1 MSSFESTIARILLN
15 SKAVAIDA
23 KNPFTYASGIKSPI
37 YCDNR
42 LLISHVETRRQVVDA
57 FCEQIK
63 SMNVKQIAGVATAGI
78 TWGAWIAEK
87 MNLPFVYVRPKP
99 KGHGKEKQIEGNF
112 IQGETVLI
120 EDLLS
125 TGGSSVQALDAMRAE
140 HVNVISLLAIFT
152 YGFDSAMN
160 LFQEKKIEVKTLT
173 NLDQLLIEG
182 VSQKFFDEVTKAEV
196 LRWRKDPSNWFKN

>member
-1 MSSFESTIARILLN
+1 
-15 SKAVAIDA
+15 
-23 KNPFTYASGIKSPI
+23 
-37 YCDNR
+37 
-42 LLISHVETRRQVVDA
+42 
-57 FCEQIK
+57 
-63 SMNVKQIAGVATAGI
+63 MNVKQIAGVATAGI

-140 HVNVISLLAIFT
+140 HVNVISILAIFT
-152 YGFDSAMN
+152 YGFDSAKK
-160 LFQEKKIEVKTLT
+160 LFQEKQIEARTLT
-173 NLDQLLIEG
+173 NLDQLLVEG
-182 VSQKFFDEVTKAEV
+182 VSQKFFDEATKEEV
-196 LRWRKDPSNWFKN
+196 LRWRFDPQNWFES